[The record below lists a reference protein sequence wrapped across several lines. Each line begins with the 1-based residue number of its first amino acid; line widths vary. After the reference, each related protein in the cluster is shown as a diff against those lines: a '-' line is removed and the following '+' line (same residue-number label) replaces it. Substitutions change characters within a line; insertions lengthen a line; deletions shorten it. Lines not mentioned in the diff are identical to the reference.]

1 MHTTHVAF
9 RGSVVCGVCTHSV
22 YSPSGQLDRVGGLVR
37 AQAER
42 RCAAVVPGED
52 ALDVVVDIVWS
63 GEHERPLTLCERM
76 CLEARARMSSIFFLV
91 KTKKRLKPNL
101 AASKLVNNFIEH

>member
-1 MHTTHVAF
+1 
-9 RGSVVCGVCTHSV
+9 
-22 YSPSGQLDRVGGLVR
+22 VGGLVR

-63 GEHERPLTLCERM
+63 EEHERPLTLCERM
-76 CLEARARMSSIFFLV
+76 CLEARARMSSIFFSRPDNTDLPV
-91 KTKKRLKPNL
+91 ETRARFPKKFQHP
-101 AASKLVNNFIEH
+101 IENAF

>member
-1 MHTTHVAF
+1 
-9 RGSVVCGVCTHSV
+9 
-22 YSPSGQLDRVGGLVR
+22 VGGLVR

-63 GEHERPLTLCERM
+63 EEHERPLTLCERM
-76 CLEARARMSSIFFLV
+76 CLEARARMSSIFFSPTDSPV
-91 KTKKRLKPNL
+91 ETRARFPKKFQHP
-101 AASKLVNNFIEH
+101 IENA